1 MHLSI
6 VLSIIVAF
14 FACTALTLYRFR
26 GRKPIMVFVL
36 AIQMTSGGI
45 IPQIIIY
52 NQLGLLNKYSGL
64 IWRTSPWCCRS
75 RSGTCAG
82 SS

>member
-1 MHLSI
+1 
-6 VLSIIVAF
+6 
-14 FACTALTLYRFR
+14 
-26 GRKPIMVFVL
+26 
-36 AIQMTSGGI
+36 MTSGGI

-64 IWRTSPWCCRS
+64 ILAYIAWCCRS